1 MNDALALQQDS
12 APAQLGFQD
21 SRSFEH
27 MQRVAK
33 AFAMS
38 DLVPER
44 FRSNIGNCVIALELA
59 TRMKVGALALMQ
71 NLYVVGGEPG
81 WKATFIIAAINSC
94 GKFSPLHFEIIGQ
107 GDDLGCIAWATELA
121 TGERVESPAVS
132 VKMARAEGW
141 FNRKGSKW
149 QTMPELMLHYR
160 SATIFGRLYAPE
172 ILMGLRTVD
181 ELEDIGAQRMKR
193 ARVRKIE
200 KPQFEEEPAPA
211 KDLYDTL
218 EEKKQALEGPEEWP
232 SPSKAEAEI
241 SEAAAREV
249 VDWKLEGE

>member
-1 MNDALALQQDS
+1 MNDSLALQQDS

-94 GKFSPLHFEIIGQ
+94 GKFSPLHFEVTGE
-107 GDDLGCIAWATELA
+107 GDELGCVAWVTELA
-121 TGERVESPAVS
+121 TGDRLESPRVS
-132 VKMARAEGW
+132 VKTAKAEGW
-141 FNRKGSKW
+141 VSRKGSKW

-181 ELEDIGAQRMKR
+181 ELEDIGAQRIKR
-193 ARVRKIE
+193 ARARKIE
-200 KPQFEEEPAPA
+200 KPQFEEEPEPA

-218 EEKKQALEGPEEWP
+218 EEKEQALEGPEE
-232 SPSKAEAEI
+232 AA
-241 SEAAAREV
+241 SEGEKIAWR
-249 VDWKLEGE
+249 LEGEQ